1 MLVDVLLPL
10 NFDQSFT
17 YKTDQNLKIGNFV
30 LVSFRNKKLMGVV
43 WKLNSKPLK
52 KKIQIKIIENVIDFP
67 IFKQKKINFI
77 EQMANYNLI
86 NKGLIL
92 NLFLYKKGFLSL
104 NKGLKKIN
112 EFKEYIPKINQ
123 KKSLNK

>member
-1 MLVDVLLPL
+1 
-10 NFDQSFT
+10 
-17 YKTDQNLKIGNFV
+17 
-30 LVSFRNKKLMGVV
+30 
-43 WKLNSKPLK
+43 
-52 KKIQIKIIENVIDFP
+52 
-67 IFKQKKINFI
+67 
-77 EQMANYNLI
+77 MANYNLI

-123 KKSLNK
+123 NL